1 MAYGLGDNFIFNFDR
16 IDRRRKMSYY
26 NTVEIDRDE
35 LRDLERRAREASS
48 LRDRLNKERAKRK
61 SDISKIRNEFNK
73 KVDELNRLNKNLS
86 SELREVN
93 SELLKTKDDINL
105 LKTEVAKNKEKIQK
119 IIADINKEKE
129 TKKELALYWINN
141 LNAQI
146 DMINSLEHEKF
157 KPGELNRLI
166 TQIELAK
173 KNYES
178 GIYEAAITTLQ
189 ERYIDA
195 VELFEEVFVLQ
206 KEFEELKSKAL
217 ENLDELK
224 AILEAQRVVEYEL
237 EGERI
242 EVDVD
247 YWSEGR
253 LSEIEKEILSLEK
266 EINDK
271 NTSTQR
277 LREILKYQE
286 KLKEELINLSEK
298 AKHNLF
304 MYQARVDSANDII
317 DILDEMGFETVD
329 NALLGD
335 DKRKS
340 LFVKFEN
347 ESEEE
352 IMVILSPKDD
362 KNIANI
368 MFDIESTN
376 PKFKDLR
383 LNNILKE
390 LNKKGVRVENFACT
404 DNENP
409 RNIINEF
416 KDFEKIKE
424 GRVEDKLKKLK

>member
-1 MAYGLGDNFIFNFDR
+1 
-16 IDRRRKMSYY
+16 MSYY

-35 LRDLERRAREASS
+35 LRRLEKKAREAED
-48 LRDRLNKERAKRK
+48 LRRRVEKERKKRK
-61 SDISKIRNEFNK
+61 SDLSKIRREFNAK
-73 KVDELNRLNKNLS
+73 IERLNKINQTLS
-86 SELREVN
+86 NELRDVN
-93 SELLKTKDDINL
+93 DELLKTKGDIE
-105 LKTEVAKNKEKIQK
+105 KVKEDVKKNKEKINNL
-119 IIADINKEKE
+119 ISSLNKEKKE
-129 TKKELALYWINN
+129 KKELALFWINN
-141 LNAQI
+141 LNSQI
-146 DMINSLEHEKF
+146 DMIKELDHEKF
-157 KPGELNRLI
+157 KPAELNRLLA
-166 TQIELAK
+166 QVELAK
-173 KNYES
+173 KNFDS
-178 GIYEAAITTLQ
+178 GMYEAAISSLQ
-189 ERYIDA
+189 ERYLDA
-195 VELFEEVFVLQ
+195 QDLFEEVFLLQ
-206 KEFEELKSKAL
+206 KEFEDLKVKAL

-224 AILEAQRVVEYEL
+224 ALLEAQRVVEYEL
-237 EGERI
+237 EGERV

-253 LSEIEKEILSLEK
+253 LSKIEKELLSLEK

-271 NTSTQR
+271 STSTKR
-277 LREILKYQE
+277 LKEILDYQE
-286 KLKEELINLSEK
+286 KLKEELINISEK

-317 DILDEMGFETVD
+317 DILDEMGFEAVD
-329 NALLGD
+329 NALLAD

-362 KNIANI
+362 KNVANI

-404 DNENP
+404 DSENP

-416 KDFEKIKE
+416 KDFEKVKE
-424 GRVEDKLKKLK
+424 GKVEEKLKKLK

>member
-1 MAYGLGDNFIFNFDR
+1 
-16 IDRRRKMSYY
+16 MSYY

-35 LRDLERRAREASS
+35 LRRLERKARESES
-48 LRDRLNKERAKRK
+48 LKSRLERERRKRK
-61 SDISKIRNEFNK
+61 SDISRIRREFDSKIK
-73 KVDELNRLNKNLS
+73 ELNKINNKLS
-86 SELREVN
+86 AELREVN
-93 SELLKTKDDINL
+93 NELLKTKGDIETI
-105 LKTEVAKNKEKIQK
+105 KKETQKNKQK
-119 IIADINKEKE
+119 INEIIANLNREKKE
-129 TKKELALYWINN
+129 KKELALFWINN

-146 DMINSLEHEKF
+146 DMIKELEHEKF
-157 KPGELNRLI
+157 KPNELNRLL
-166 TQIELAK
+166 TQIELAR
-173 KNYES
+173 KNFEN
-178 GIYEAAITTLQ
+178 GMYEAAVSSLQ
-189 ERYIDA
+189 ERYLDA
-195 VELFEEVFVLQ
+195 VDLFEEVFLLQ
-206 KEFEELKSKAL
+206 KEFEDLKAQAL

-224 AILEAQRVVEYEL
+224 SLLEAQRVVEYEL
-237 EGERI
+237 EGQKI

-253 LSEIEKEILSLEK
+253 LSEIEKEISSLEK

-271 NTSTQR
+271 NTSTKR

-317 DILDEMGFETVD
+317 DILDEMGFEAVD
-329 NALLGD
+329 NALLKD

-362 KNIANI
+362 KNVANI

-416 KDFEKIKE
+416 KDFEKVKE